1 MCRLDPKE
9 WHRLENGALSRRHG
23 REKLEIA
30 RLRRLHARLNT
41 RERASLK
48 MAMRK
53 AERHQAV
60 AGLEME
66 RKREQTRSTDN
77 IARQAFYY
85 ARAIRGS
92 G

>member
-1 MCRLDPKE
+1 
-9 WHRLENGALSRRHG
+9 
-23 REKLEIA
+23 
-30 RLRRLHARLNT
+30 
-41 RERASLK
+41 
-48 MAMRK
+48 MRK

-77 IARQAFYY
+77 IARQDFYD